1 MRSLVALG
9 TAALLGCTSAAAPSP
24 SPVGPPA
31 AEPLPPR
38 ADPVPPPA
46 IRGPA
51 GQIQLRTLDGR
62 PTTLGAYGAR
72 VTVIALW
79 ATYCAPCLDELP
91 YVEALHE
98 RYRGRSDV
106 SVITVNLDD
115 TGEPAMH
122 DEVRRI
128 LAELAID
135 DTPNLLDG
143 MPVMERVTE
152 RDETGAP
159 RMAVPLLVVVDPAFR
174 LHRQFGFLPGIS
186 RDDYVAEK
194 SALIEAA
201 LRGDGPDDSSP
212 PAL

>member
-9 TAALLGCTSAAAPSP
+9 TAVFVGCASASAPPPSP
-24 SPVGPPA
+24 SRPPA
-31 AEPLPPR
+31 ARALPPV
-38 ADPVPPPA
+38 ADPLPPPA
-46 IRGPA
+46 IRGPE

-79 ATYCAPCLDELP
+79 ATYCGPCLDELP
-91 YVEALHE
+91 YIEALHE
-98 RYRGRSDV
+98 QYRGRSDV
-106 SVITVNLDD
+106 SVITVNLDE
-115 TGEPAMH
+115 TGDPAMR

-128 LAELAID
+128 LAQLSID

-143 MPVMERVTE
+143 MPVMERLTA

-159 RMAVPLLVVVDPAFR
+159 RMAVPLLVVVDPAFQ
-174 LHRQFGFLPGIS
+174 LHRRFGFMRGMS
-186 RDDYVAEK
+186 RDDYLAEK

-201 LRGDGPDDSSP
+201 LRGDEPDDSSP